1 MSAVCHLTRGNLG
14 WQTQGGIVGVVLNRL
29 MQTIRLER
37 DAFVWM
43 DFNDRSTGDAAILV
57 AVSQVLI
64 AIGLGQSLFGLLNP
78 LTLISLMI
86 NAVFLWVIYS
96 GATYAISRYLLDGHG
111 TYASFLRITGF
122 AYPTLI
128 LIVFVSIFVNS
139 ALLAFVISGAWFVVI
154 VANGVMYLADLA
166 REKAFVAAIG
176 GYVLIVIVRTIFANL
191 FSF

>member
-1 MSAVCHLTRGNLG
+1 M
-14 WQTQGGIVGVVLNRL
+14 LNRL

-43 DFNDRSTGDAAILV
+43 DFNDRATGDAAILV
-57 AVSQVLI
+57 AVSQALI
-64 AIGLGQSLFGLLNP
+64 AIGLGQSLLGLLNP

-128 LIVFVSIFVNS
+128 LIVFVSIFVNN
-139 ALLAFVISGAWFVVI
+139 ALLAFVISGVWFVVI

-166 REKAFVAAIG
+166 REKAFIAAIG
-176 GYVLIVIVRTIFANL
+176 GYILIVIVRTIFANL